1 MSGKQLYLTVNERG
15 LLKINF
21 TFIAFENILQL
32 SS

>member
-1 MSGKQLYLTVNERG
+1 MSGEQLYLTVNERG

-21 TFIAFENILQL
+21 KFTAFENILQH